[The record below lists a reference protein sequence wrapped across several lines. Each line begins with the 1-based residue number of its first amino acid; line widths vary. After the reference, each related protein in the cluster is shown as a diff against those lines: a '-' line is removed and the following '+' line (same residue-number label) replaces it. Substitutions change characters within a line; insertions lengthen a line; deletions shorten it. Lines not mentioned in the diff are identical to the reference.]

1 MRTRPVQPEAAL
13 LPPGLYHS
21 GMTRAAASR
30 LLTLPPR
37 EPGVPATHWL
47 YESLRRSVLD
57 GRLRAGG
64 RLPSTR
70 DLARTYGVARGTVV
84 TAFEQLKTEGYLHAT
99 VGSGTFVASALP
111 GRMPERSRAARGS
124 VALKRASRISTYAN
138 RVRPFD
144 EGITA
149 ERIPAFRTNR
159 PALDLFPVTVW
170 STVASRRVRRAT
182 RSLLHGC
189 GPTGYPPLRE
199 AVADCLVRAR
209 GAACHPEQV
218 VIVSGVQEALDLVAR
233 LLLDPG
239 DRVVMENPGYFGAGA
254 IFEAAGATVVPVP
267 VDDEGLTIDAD
278 VLRNARLVYVTPAH
292 QFPLGV
298 SMSLT
303 RRLALLQCAAN
314 TGALIF
320 EDDYDSEFRYAGRPV
335 PALQGLDRHGLV
347 IFAGTFSKVLFPS
360 LRIGYLVIPPDLV
373 DRFAATISVT
383 RRHAPLLEQAVL
395 CDFLAEGHFGRHL
408 RRMREVYAERLSV
421 LLEAARQRLSG
432 LLEVSPM
439 EAGLQTVGWLCGGIA
454 GEAAEE
460 AAAARGVEVTP
471 LSRYS
476 RRCPA
481 REGLQLGFA
490 AVDAD
495 EIRRGVR
502 ELAVALSSRRESS
515 TSSARPAAGA

>member
-124 VALKRASRISTYAN
+124 VALKRASRISTYAK

-320 EDDYDSEFRYAGRPV
+320 EDDYDSEYRYAGRPI
-335 PALQGLDRHGLV
+335 PALQGLDRHGHV
-347 IFAGTFSKVLFPS
+347 IFAGSFNKLLFPA
-360 LRIGYLVIPPDLV
+360 LRLGYLVVPTDLV
-373 DRFAATISVT
+373 EPLAALKSMTS
-383 RRHAPLLEQAVL
+383 RHLPSLEQAIL
-395 CDFLAEGHFGRHL
+395 ADFIAEGHFGRHL
-408 RRMREVYAERLSV
+408 RRMREVYAERLAILSASAD
-421 LLEAARQRLSG
+421 EHLSG
-432 LLEVSPM
+432 LLRIARI
-439 EAGLQTVGWLCGGIA
+439 EAGLQTVGWLSA
-454 GEAAEE
+454 SLTAE
-460 AAAARGVEVTP
+460 AAARAAADRGVEVTP
-471 LSRYS
+471 LNKYWRG
-476 RRCPA
+476 RPTA
-481 REGLQLGFA
+481 QGLSLGFA
-490 AVDAD
+490 AIDPVD
-495 EIRRGVR
+495 IQRGVR
-502 ELAVALSSRRESS
+502 QLGAALKELSRGR
-515 TSSARPAAGA
+515 